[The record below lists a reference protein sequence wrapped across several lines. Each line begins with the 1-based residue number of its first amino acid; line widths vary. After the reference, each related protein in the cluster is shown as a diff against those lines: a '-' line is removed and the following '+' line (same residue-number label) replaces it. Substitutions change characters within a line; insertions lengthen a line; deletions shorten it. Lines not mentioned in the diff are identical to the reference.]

1 MTADQAAVAV
11 FLVFLAAYVLL
22 NVWKFKKP
30 ETKLGRFALMALMQ
44 VAVFSLRTWGF
55 HNPRLPFTRLTEELE
70 KEIEEMDGKDEHVE
84 RKLHLTEQGYRR
96 LGSSLGQLRRHP
108 RLRTLRVGGGS

>member
-1 MTADQAAVAV
+1 MTAEHAAVAV

-30 ETKLGRFALMALMQ
+30 ETELGRFALMMLMQ
-44 VAVFSLRTWGF
+44 VAVFSLKTWGF

-70 KEIEEMDGKDEHVE
+70 KEIEELDGKDEHGE
-84 RKLHLTEQGYRR
+84 RKLHPTEQGDWR
-96 LGSSLGQLRRHP
+96 LGQE
-108 RLRTLRVGGGS
+108 VGHVR